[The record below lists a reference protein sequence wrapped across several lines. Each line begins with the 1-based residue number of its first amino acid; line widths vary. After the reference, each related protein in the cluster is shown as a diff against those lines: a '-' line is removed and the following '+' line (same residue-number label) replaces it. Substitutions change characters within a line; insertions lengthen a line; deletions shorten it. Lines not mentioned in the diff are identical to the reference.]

1 MSSLDRWLLP
11 EGIEETLPE
20 EARRLE
26 RLRRRLLDEFTGW
39 GYELVM
45 PPLIEYLDSLLTGTG
60 SDLDLQTFKLTDQ
73 LTGRLMGIRPDMT
86 PQTARIDAHYL
97 KRSAPVR
104 LCYAGSVLHT
114 RPDEFGGSREPLQIG
129 AELFGH
135 QGAESDAEVLSLMVR
150 TLDLEPLQI
159 GAELFGHQ
167 GAESDAE
174 VLSLMVRTL
183 DLVGIIA
190 PHLDLGH
197 VGVFRGLARA
207 VGLRA
212 ETEADVFG
220 ALQRKARGEVLALL
234 ARAGVSA
241 KDSGQIA
248 ALLDLSGGAEVL
260 TMAQTRYSANAAVL
274 RALDDLGAVARLVS
288 AQPGMPALHFDLA
301 ELSGYQYYTGIVF
314 SAYVSGHGWAI
325 AKGGRYDGV
334 GRAFGRERAATGF
347 GADLRQ
353 LLRYCSDC
361 GDTLG
366 GILAPVGED
375 AALRE
380 EVARLRATGERV
392 VCELPGASAVPAE
405 LSCDRRLV
413 RQGSSWVIQ
422 KI

>member
-114 RPDEFGGSREPLQIG
+114 RPDEFGGSR
-129 AELFGH
+129 
-135 QGAESDAEVLSLMVR
+135 
-150 TLDLEPLQI
+150 EPLQI

-392 VCELPGASAVPAE
+392 VSELPGASAVPAE

>member
-150 TLDLEPLQI
+150 TLDL
-159 GAELFGHQ
+159 
-167 GAESDAE
+167 
-174 VLSLMVRTL
+174 
-183 DLVGIIA
+183 VGIIA

-260 TMAQTRYSANAAVL
+260 TMAQMRYSANAAVL